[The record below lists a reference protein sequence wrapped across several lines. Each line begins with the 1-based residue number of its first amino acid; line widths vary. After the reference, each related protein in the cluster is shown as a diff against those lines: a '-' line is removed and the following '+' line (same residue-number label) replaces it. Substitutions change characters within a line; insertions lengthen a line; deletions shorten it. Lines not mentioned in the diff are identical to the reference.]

1 MCAYD
6 EYPITTGK
14 LVKINSREELEKY
27 LKCYCC
33 IFDVEFENLESK
45 ILFEHYISVSK
56 CEIEGQHIEDNGRLV
71 FGERVRTT
79 ITHIDFEVIRKV
91 YEWKKIKIFNFRIY
105 KKGYLPR
112 DLILTILDLY
122 GKKTTLKGVEEKL
135 QEYQVSK
142 EQVNSVYGM
151 MVTDI
156 VRTLFEY
163 NDEIDEWTQSEPDIK
178 EALNRYNSSF
188 NRFNFYGWGLIV
200 TALARRNI
208 WTGIYTIGRKG
219 DYLYSDTD
227 SLKITNYEKHIDYIN
242 KYNTIVENNLKRMCD
257 TLKIDFNLCKPKT
270 IKGKEK
276 MLGVYDFEGVYNKFK
291 TLGAKRYMTFKDNEL
306 SYTIAGCGK
315 IKGVPYLLDKFN
327 NDIDAIFDY
336 FNEVFTIPKEYT
348 MKQTHTYIDNEFYSN
363 VVDYQG
369 HKTRIHELSYIHLEQ
384 CEFSLSIASKFKEYL
399 TRFRLDLR

>member
-14 LVKINSREELEKY
+14 LVKITSREQLEKY
-27 LKCYCC
+27 LQCYCC

-56 CEIEGQHIEDNGRLV
+56 CEIEGESIEDNGRLV
-71 FGERVRTT
+71 FGERVKTT
-79 ITHIDFEVIRKV
+79 ITHIDFEIIRKV

-122 GKKTTLKGVEEKL
+122 GKKTTLKGVPDKL

-151 MVTDI
+151 MVTSVD
-156 VRTLFEY
+156 RLQFEY
-163 NDEIDEWTQSEPDIK
+163 DDIDGWLQSEPDLK
-178 EALNRYNSSF
+178 EVLNRYNSSF

-200 TALARRNI
+200 TAIARRNI
-208 WTGIYTIGRKG
+208 WTGIYQTGRKG
-219 DYLYSDTD
+219 DYIYTDTD
-227 SLKITNYEKHIDYIN
+227 SLKILHYERHQDYIN
-242 KYNTIVENNLKRMCD
+242 KYNKIVENNLKRMCEYY
-257 TLKIDFNLCKPKT
+257 KIDFELCKPKT
-270 IKGKEK
+270 ITGKEK
-276 MLGVYDFEGVYNKFK
+276 MLGVYDFEGVYDKFK
-291 TLGAKRYMTFKDNEL
+291 TLGAKRYMTYQNGEL

-336 FNEVFTIPKEYT
+336 FDEGFTIPREYT
-348 MKQTHTYIDNEFYSN
+348 MKQTHTYIDDEFTSF
-363 VVDYQG
+363 VTDYQG
-369 HKTRIHELSYIHLEQ
+369 HRTKVHELSYIHLEQ
-384 CEFSLSIASKFKEYL
+384 CEFSLTMSSKFKEFL
-399 TRFRLDLR
+399 TQFRLDLR